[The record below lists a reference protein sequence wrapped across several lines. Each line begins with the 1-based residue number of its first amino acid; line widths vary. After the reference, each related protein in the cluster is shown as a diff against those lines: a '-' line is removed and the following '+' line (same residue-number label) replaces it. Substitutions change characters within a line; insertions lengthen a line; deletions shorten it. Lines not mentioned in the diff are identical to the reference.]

1 MSIKDVLKIASINAF
16 RGKTRSA
23 LTALSVMIGVSSVL
37 LVSSVGSSGEKLIT
51 KELEKLGLSG
61 VSVYQSQDKNSVP
74 LVAEDAKKLEKRF
87 DNILMTLPVV
97 LEIGT
102 FKMNQI
108 MSNAVLFGV
117 GEQADQVYNVTLLHG
132 RVPNKSD
139 MKKAGRVV
147 VVDNELALKTYRR
160 TNVVGKDLVVK
171 FNGYNEKFK
180 IIGVIKSQKDGI
192 NQMFGNNM
200 PDFLYLPYST
210 LNELRGKDEISQIAI
225 KCIGEYNS
233 DGAEFAEYL
242 SNIKSAPNSYTSE
255 NVSSKMGE
263 VKSIAGLISLF
274 ISAVAGISLC
284 VAGLGIMNTMFSSTA
299 ERKRE
304 IGVCMAVGATS
315 GDILLCFLFESI
327 MIALIGGTLGAVIGC
342 SITFI
347 ISNLLNLGFI
357 FNFKT
362 FAAAEIVS
370 FFCGGVFSVIPAFKA
385 SRLEPI
391 EALRRN

>member
-1 MSIKDVLKIASINAF
+1 MRIKDVLKISLINAF

-37 LVSSVGSSGEKLIT
+37 LVSSIGSSGEKLVT

-74 LVAEDAKKLEKRF
+74 LVAADARKLEKRF

-108 MSNAVLFGV
+108 MSNAVFFGV
-117 GEQADQVYNVTLLHG
+117 GERADQVYNVTLLHG
-132 RVPNKSD
+132 RAPNTSD
-139 MKKAGRVV
+139 IKKAGHVV
-147 VVDNELALKTYRR
+147 VIDDELALKTYHR
-160 TNVVGKDLVVK
+160 TNVVGKDLVIK
-171 FNGYNEKFK
+171 FNGNNVKLTV
-180 IIGVIKSQKDGI
+180 IGVIKSQKDGI

-210 LNELRGKDEISQIAI
+210 LNELRGTDEISQIAI
-225 KCIGEYNS
+225 KCTGEYNS

-242 SNIKSAPNSYTSE
+242 SNIKSAPNSYTAE
-255 NVSSKMGE
+255 NVSSRMGE
-263 VKSIAGLISLF
+263 VKTITGLISLF
-274 ISAVAGISLC
+274 ISFIAGISLC
-284 VAGLGIMNTMFSSTA
+284 VAGLGIMNTMFSSTV

-315 GDILLCFLFESI
+315 KDILLCFLFESI

-362 FAAAEIVS
+362 FVVAEIVS
-370 FFCGGVFSVIPAFKA
+370 FFCGGVFSAIPAFKA

-391 EALRRN
+391 DALRRN